1 MTPAEVE
8 AIEARLGVTFPDEWR
23 TWSPATERN
32 YVRGVAELLPPER
45 YVVGDDGEVVIGM
58 STEAVPLALVPKRR
72 GSKVLKSEVYELR
85 GKRREIV
92 VTSFTQL
99 LDRKPVPRRGE
110 LDFDERLAWAKAAGT
125 RLADEATRARMPD
138 LFAAID
144 FVTALPDR
152 YAWIRDPYEI
162 LMLETARVKRKSVA
176 ALIDSWQRR
185 DRELATIPVA
195 ELTAFLERR

>member
-1 MTPAEVE
+1 MTAAEVE

-23 TWSPATERN
+23 TWSPATERE

-45 YVVGDDGEVVIGM
+45 YVVGDDGEVVIGR
-58 STEAVPLALVPKRR
+58 STEAFPLALVPKRR

-99 LDRKPVPRRGE
+99 LERKPVPRRGE

-125 RLADEATRARMPD
+125 RSADAATRARMPD

-144 FVTALPDR
+144 FVTALPDH

-162 LMLETARVKRKSVA
+162 LRLETARVKRTSVA

-185 DRELATIPVA
+185 DRELATIPI
-195 ELTAFLERR
+195 